1 VDPVHFGILV
11 VLLVAIGQQ
20 TPPVGS
26 TLFVVS
32 ALTGKDIFAITRWNI
47 PFIAAMIALLALILF
62 VPASVT
68 SVVGLFRAAS

>member
-1 VDPVHFGILV
+1 V
-11 VLLVAIGQQ
+11 VLCVAIGQQ

-32 ALTGKDIFAITRWNI
+32 ALTGKDIFAITRANL
-47 PFIAAMIALLALILF
+47 PFIAAMIALLVLVLF

-68 SVVGLFRAAS
+68 SVAALFRPTG